1 MDQEQLDSTVKDF
14 FEYQNTKKKIQTVDS
29 LIKREQSR
37 EGTKTA
43 SSIERLKECV
53 KGWVEATNELSEQ
66 QIESDDLEFEQ
77 IPIIS
82 QIKELTRGIFDS
94 TISKPDIKD
103 VKEFSSIIQIIKISK
118 SRGIAI
124 L

>member
-14 FEYQNTKKKIQTVDS
+14 FEYQNTQMKIQTVET

-43 SSIERLKECV
+43 SSIERLTECI
-53 KGWVEATNELSEQ
+53 KGWVEATDELSEQ
-66 QIESDDLEFEQ
+66 LIESDDLEFEQ

-82 QIKELTRGIFDS
+82 QIRELTRGIFDS
-94 TISKPDIKD
+94 TVPKPDIKD
-103 VKEFSSIIQIIKISK
+103 VKEFSSIMQIIKTSK
-118 SRGIAI
+118 SQGITI